1 MSNNCQFFKLHFHG
15 KLTKHPNLKPTE
27 KELTMN
33 QRLADG
39 RRLLLASTSLFR
51 RELLAR
57 LALPFAAVA
66 PDIDETPL
74 PDEKAS
80 ALVARLAGEKARAV
94 ARQEPEALV
103 IGADQVAVLDQLIL
117 GKPVTHERAVQ
128 QLTRASGKMATFFT
142 GLCLLDSASGRR
154 QTAVVPFQVKFR
166 QLHLQQ
172 IENYLRRE
180 QPYQCAGSF
189 KSEGLGIALFD
200 RLEGEDP
207 TSLVGLP
214 LIRLTRMLE
223 AEGISVL

>member
-1 MSNNCQFFKLHFHG
+1 
-15 KLTKHPNLKPTE
+15 
-27 KELTMN
+27 
-33 QRLADG
+33 
-39 RRLLLASTSLFR
+39 
-51 RELLAR
+51 
-57 LALPFAAVA
+57 
-66 PDIDETPL
+66 
-74 PDEKAS
+74 
-80 ALVARLAGEKARAV
+80 
-94 ARQEPEALV
+94 LV

-128 QLTRASGKMATFFT
+128 QLTRASGKMVTFLT
-142 GLCLLDSASGRR
+142 GLCLLDSISGRR

-166 QLHLQQ
+166 QLRLQQ

>member
-1 MSNNCQFFKLHFHG
+1 
-15 KLTKHPNLKPTE
+15 
-27 KELTMN
+27 MN
-33 QRLADG
+33 QRLPDG

-57 LALPFAAVA
+57 LALPFAAIA
-66 PDIDETPL
+66 PDIDETPM
-74 PDEKAS
+74 PGEEAS
-80 ALVARLAGEKARAV
+80 VLVARLAHEKAQAV

-117 GKPVTHERAVQ
+117 GKPGTHERAVQ
-128 QLTRASGKMATFFT
+128 QLARASGKTVGFLT

-154 QTAVVPFQVKFR
+154 QAAVVPFQVRFR
-166 QLHLQQ
+166 KLRSRQ

-189 KSEGLGIALFD
+189 KSEGLGIALFE

-214 LIRLTRMLE
+214 LIRLIRMLE
-223 AEGISVL
+223 AEGVAVL

>member
-1 MSNNCQFFKLHFHG
+1 
-15 KLTKHPNLKPTE
+15 
-27 KELTMN
+27 MN
-33 QRLADG
+33 QRLVDG

-51 RELLAR
+51 RELLTR

-80 ALVARLAGEKARAV
+80 ALVGRLADLKARAV

-128 QLTRASGKMATFFT
+128 QLTRASGKMVTFLT
-142 GLCLLDSASGRR
+142 GLCLLDSISGRR

-166 QLHLQQ
+166 QLRLQQ